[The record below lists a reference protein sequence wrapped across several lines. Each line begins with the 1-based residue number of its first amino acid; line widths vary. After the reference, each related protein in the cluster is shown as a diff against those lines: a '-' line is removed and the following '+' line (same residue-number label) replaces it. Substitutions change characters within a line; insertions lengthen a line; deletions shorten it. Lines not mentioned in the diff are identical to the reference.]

1 MGDLSAK
8 FVLACCVPEEDHAVA
23 DVGEALVVGLVV
35 EHDAVALAGLAFFAL
50 EDGETVLGYE
60 GAVFPGGS
68 FFVLE
73 DAYALTGHEGDHDD
87 GDEGDGCEADAVFF
101 ACPLAFVVVS
111 AHDIMGCLAANLRKN
126 AVLIKK
132 CCIFV
137 ANYRNNIYCICVK
150 EEFVCVLHL
159 VLRDRYISAVCVRRC
174 IIICLRNS
182 MGGI

>member
-1 MGDLSAK
+1 MKL
-8 FVLACCVPEEDHAVA
+8 VLTCGVPEGNHAVA
-23 DVGEALVVGLVV
+23 DVDEALVVGLVV

-87 GDEGDGCEADAVFF
+87 GDEGDDGKAYAVFF
-101 ACPLAFVVVS
+101 ACPFAFVIVS
-111 AHDIMGCLAANLRKN
+111 AHDIMGCFAANLRKN

-137 ANYRNNIYCICVK
+137 VNYRNNIYSICVK

-174 IIICLRNS
+174 IIICSRNS